1 MNRKHTLFT
10 DVKIRL
16 EKKCSKKRLAFI
28 LVFGHEILH
37 FQSLYSSLYYRSYWE
52 RRLLPSTFCLCSGIS
67 TNVCLKICRR
77 IREAFHF
84 VSYVPIDGHLFELDG
99 LKPYPIDHGPWR
111 ENEEWTDKFKRVI
124 KDRLGMAK
132 AEASNSD
139 IRYNLMAVVPDK
151 RLAIVQR
158 LNLLKN
164 DKSLVAEA
172 LQQMA
177 KKSDSSDSDA
187 LLCAEKNL
195 DFSKRRTDFA
205 TPLHVLTSPAPSSSS
220 TDTASEFGSAFNSPV
235 PTNALQTEISKF
247 LVIKVSAKESD
258 ESASSVENQ
267 SAETSTV
274 EPNAEEDSE
283 KRLLGDD
290 SLEQEQPPPDEP
302 QTNSETPPEAR
313 NQTFALQDLSALI
326 KNLEAEIS
334 HCEG

>member
-1 MNRKHTLFT
+1 M
-10 DVKIRL
+10 
-16 EKKCSKKRLAFI
+16 SFI
-28 LVFGHEILH
+28 CYIFPQLPFLLIYN
-37 FQSLYSSLYYRSYWE
+37 FQ
-52 RRLLPSTFCLCSGIS
+52 T
-67 TNVCLKICRR
+67 CRR

-151 RLAIVQR
+151 RLAILQR

-164 DKSLVAEA
+164 DKSVVTEA

-177 KKSDSSDSDA
+177 KKLDSADSDTM
-187 LLCAEKNL
+187 LSAEKNL
-195 DFSKRRTDFA
+195 EFSKRKTDFS
-205 TPLHVLTSPAPSSSS
+205 TPLTVLTSPAPSSSS
-220 TDTASEFGSAFNSPV
+220 TDTASEIGSAFNSPV
-235 PTNALQTEISKF
+235 PTSALQTELTKF
-247 LVIKVSAKESD
+247 VIIKVSSKEAD
-258 ESASSVENQ
+258 ESTSSVENQ
-267 SAETSTV
+267 SAEISTV
-274 EPNAEEDSE
+274 EPSTSEEDPE
-283 KRLLGDD
+283 KH
-290 SLEQEQPPPDEP
+290 LEEDAAEQAQPPPDEV
-302 QTNSETPPEAR
+302 QTKSETASEAV

-334 HCEG
+334 HCEGK